1 MCKCGS
7 VRGAVGP
14 STIVT
19 VKKLLMGAKYTV
31 NCKDNRKS
39 RGMTPGRLDLHVLD
53 LLFQISISKLTC
65 IFNAQENRRRADIR
79 CGQPLLI
86 PHLNSNNFVHSLY

>member
-14 STIVT
+14 NIIVT
-19 VKKLLMGAKYTV
+19 VIKLLMGAKYRV
-31 NCKDNRKS
+31 NCKENRKS

-65 IFNAQENRRRADIR
+65 IFNAQENRRIAAI
-79 CGQPLLI
+79 CSSQPLLTLY
-86 PHLNSNNFVHSLY
+86 LNSNHSNRSLS